1 MKWKFWKRPLRA
13 EEQLDRLQLLIFE
26 EAMRLERA
34 RNKRKRT
41 YEV

>member
-1 MKWKFWKRPLRA
+1 MKWKFWERLLRA
-13 EEQLDRLQLLIFE
+13 SERLDLFHVLMFE